1 MTENTY
7 ADEMTTIVV
16 TVPAHA
22 PVLTWSEAF
31 VFQGTEAIEAI
42 SAIPESRVVEVV
54 IPSNALFPGLWG
66 VRVRA
71 GATEAQAQ
79 TVYDGKLRVWRGIP
93 RAAD

>member
-31 VFQGTEAIEAI
+31 VFQGTEAIEVI
-42 SAIPESRVVEVV
+42 STIPENRVVEVV
-54 IPSNALFPGLWG
+54 IPNNTLVPGLWD

-79 TVYDGKLRVWRGIP
+79 TVYDAKLRVWRGIP
-93 RAAD
+93 RAEG